1 MPPSSRNQ
9 PKPPSLT
16 TRLLEIAQRPPLF
29 LSQDRQPFVVC
40 PSTATAHPLFSLG
53 FSDWL
58 LQASERHLG
67 LLPTPQ
73 QIGRVV
79 STLDAQARAACTIEQ
94 VHTRTAKIAPNHYQI
109 DLGHPD
115 HSTIEV
121 TGKQWTTG
129 QSHAARFHR
138 IETSDP
144 LPIPEPSV
152 AKLHVYLELLYG
164 INTEDADKLAH
175 WLGQAVLP
183 DQKPP
188 ILLLTGESSPEAAA
202 QLRSFID
209 PAFHATMPLPANP
222 LDLAQQAIENRVLAY
237 CVNDQLSV
245 KKIRDFNTM
254 QRGMSARLRHASR
267 KHNRLFTSL
276 HRPIIIASEVVQAV
290 KICNQQLTIE
300 IKKYRPVAHAE
311 ILGPILD
318 VVVQIV
324 GQPVVYPEPLT
335 LIVPAL
341 PPPQVDAPEYPNT
354 S

>member
-1 MPPSSRNQ
+1 MPSTSDNQ

-40 PSTATAHPLFSLG
+40 PSTATAHPLYSLG

-58 LQASERHLG
+58 LQAAERHLG
-67 LLPTPQ
+67 LLPAPQ

-79 STLDAQARAACTIEQ
+79 STLDAQARAAGTIEQ

-115 HSTIEV
+115 HSTIEI
-121 TGKQWTTG
+121 TGKQWTIG

-164 INTEDADKLAH
+164 INAEDANKLAH
-175 WLGQAVLP
+175 WLGQAILP
-183 DQKPP
+183 GQNPP
-188 ILLLTGESSPEAAA
+188 ILILTGESSPEAAA

-222 LDLAQQAIENRVLAY
+222 LDLAQQAIENSVLAY
-237 CVNDQLSV
+237 CVNDQLSPR
-245 KKIRDFNTM
+245 KIRDFQTIR
-254 QRGMSARLRHASR
+254 RGMDARLRHANR
-267 KHNRLFTSL
+267 KHNKLYTKVF
-276 HRPIIIASEVVQAV
+276 RPIIIASEVQQLQ

-300 IKKYRPVAHAE
+300 IKSCRPVAHAE

-318 VVVQIV
+318 VAVEIA
-324 GQPVVYPEPLT
+324 GQP
-335 LIVPAL
+335 I
-341 PPPQVDAPEYPNT
+341 EYPQPVTLDPPSMPAAAVTPPENHDT